1 MNVNKTED
9 ISMVQTGNTCVVT
22 AVPSG
27 AGDEQGAAA
36 AGTPAGGFGRH
47 FAPGEKRWLSG
58 RSFTQFTLP
67 PEKGGG
73 ALVWCAAA

>member
-36 AGTPAGGFGRH
+36 AVYAAGGFWRKLSPEDTLCLRGVRGQKGRTV
-47 FAPGEKRWLSG
+47 PRM
-58 RSFTQFTLP
+58 
-67 PEKGGG
+67 
-73 ALVWCAAA
+73 